1 MRLRADWDLYPQRV
15 ADSEGAEVTEA
26 EEARLK
32 ALVERIRRNPRV
44 VYVNRGAMRTE
55 LERVRPEDRTALLDN
70 LERWAAR
77 QEELL
82 FEEYAPG
89 SVQ

>member
-1 MRLRADWDLYPQRV
+1 
-15 ADSEGAEVTEA
+15 VTEA

>member
-1 MRLRADWDLYPQRV
+1 M
-15 ADSEGAEVTEA
+15 TEA
-26 EEARLK
+26 EEARLE